1 MIHIGINALY
11 LIPGGVGGTEI
22 YLRSLLAALADVDR
36 TNRYTVFA
44 NRECGDEL
52 APRGWQTVVLPI
64 RATNRPWRLIAE
76 QTALPQAARRCG
88 IQVLLN
94 AGFTAPALAPCP
106 QVTVFHDL
114 QHKRHPEHF
123 RWFDLPAW
131 RVMLRL
137 AAVRS
142 QRVIAVSKATAA
154 DLQRYYGLGPDRV
167 RVVPHGVDNRF
178 FEIGRHRH
186 PQRFL
191 LCVSTL
197 HPHKNIVRLL
207 RAFHSFHNSHPD
219 FRLVLAGIRGFHTE
233 AIEKLIV
240 SLKLGDAVTLTG
252 WIPRDDVY
260 TLYREAWAFLYPS
273 TFEGFGMP
281 VLEALAAGIPT
292 ACSSIPPLE
301 EVAAGAVRYFPPTDE
316 EQMAAALEAIVTD
329 EALRLRLATEGPAR
343 AALFSWQDC
352 ARQTLAV
359 LEETAALVR

>member
-1 MIHIGINALY
+1 VIHIGINALY

-22 YLRSLLAALADVDR
+22 YLRSLLAALEEVDR

-44 NRECGDEL
+44 NRECGTEL
-52 APRGWQTVVLPI
+52 APRGWQTVVLPV
-64 RATNRPWRLIAE
+64 RAGNRPWRLIAE
-76 QTALPQAARRCG
+76 QTALPRAARRCG
-88 IQVLLN
+88 IDVLLN

-131 RVMLRL
+131 RIMLRL
-137 AAVRS
+137 SAMRS
-142 QRVIAVSKATAA
+142 HRVIAVSKATAT

-167 RVVPHGVDNRF
+167 SVVPHGVDHHF

-186 PQRFL
+186 RQRFL

-197 HPHKNIVRLL
+197 HPHKNIDRLL
-207 RAFHSFHNSHPD
+207 RAFHAFHNSHPD

-233 AIEKLIV
+233 AIEKLIGN
-240 SLKLGDAVTLTG
+240 LQLGDAVTLTG
-252 WIPRDDVY
+252 WIPRDDLY
-260 TLYREAWAFLYPS
+260 TLYREAWAFVYPS

-292 ACSSIPPLE
+292 ACSSIAPLE
-301 EVAAGAVRYFPPTDE
+301 EVAANAVRYFAPTDE
-316 EQMAAALEAIVTD
+316 MEMASALEAIVTD
-329 EALRLRLATEGPAR
+329 EVLRMRLSNAGPTR
-343 AALFSWQDC
+343 ASQFSWQAC

-359 LEETAALVR
+359 LEEAATLVP